1 MIKSNFS
8 LLLLISLIISCN
20 SITPSNKPMYC
31 GYELTKQEYE
41 YLSTKVELQKSAYE
55 ADSVGDIYD
64 QLNDSIRSAMPD
76 SVVFEIFLTLLNNN
90 EVCLDIFVP
99 RNKEFFE
106 KIGCAIMKLNY
117 SDRMPEQRYMRLYT
131 YTNPDGSGDVPF
143 EVAIKRKK

>member
-1 MIKSNFS
+1 
-8 LLLLISLIISCN
+8 
-20 SITPSNKPMYC
+20 MYC